1 MVDPKNRKYQDFLH
15 VGPGNIEGFSGR
27 LLDNVK
33 TVGDENLI
41 SNKFHFFKGDVIYG
55 KINPQ
60 LGKYIW
66 ANFEGLSSADT
77 YVLNSKN
84 NKRIS
89 QGFIFYLLQTQSF
102 FKYSTMLSMR
112 TGMPKINRRELSA
125 YLFEVP
131 SIAEQRRIVDGLS
144 KIDNLIVANERQEKI
159 ALIRSAQFS
168 PTSLINFE
176 YFR

>member
-1 MVDPKNRKYQDFLH
+1 MVDPKNREYRNLLH
-15 VGPGNIEGFSGR
+15 VGPGNIEEFSGR

-41 SNKFHFFKGDVIYG
+41 SSKFHFFEGDVIYG

-77 YVLNSKN
+77 YVLNTKN
-84 NKRIS
+84 KKRMS

-102 FKYSTMLSMR
+102 YKYSTMLSMR

-131 SIAEQRRIVDGLS
+131 SIDEQRKIVNGLS
-144 KIDNLIVANERQEKI
+144 SIDDLIVANERYPYLAKQNIK
-159 ALIRSAQFS
+159 
-168 PTSLINFE
+168 
-176 YFR
+176 